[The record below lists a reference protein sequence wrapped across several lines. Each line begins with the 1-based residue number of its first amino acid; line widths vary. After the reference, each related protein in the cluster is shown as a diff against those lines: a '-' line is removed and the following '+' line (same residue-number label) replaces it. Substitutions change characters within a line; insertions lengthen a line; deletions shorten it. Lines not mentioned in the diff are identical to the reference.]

1 MTSGHLPGL
10 RPPGSDGG
18 DGAGAW
24 PGGARSRLAGWALL
38 ELPAPGSACLLG
50 GGEGGRPPPPLAA
63 AWGLISARPPH
74 RWACWCVVFHT
85 EVPLQL
91 ELVRREEGDRGL
103 KTLAL
108 LKTKRMASSF

>member
-1 MTSGHLPGL
+1 MINKFGKLKKKVTSGHLPGL

-50 GGEGGRPPPPLAA
+50 GGEGGRPPAPRGRLGFNLRQASAPL
-63 AWGLISARPPH
+63 GL
-74 RWACWCVVFHT
+74 
-85 EVPLQL
+85 
-91 ELVRREEGDRGL
+91 LVCGL
-103 KTLAL
+103 
-108 LKTKRMASSF
+108 SH